1 MPTLTEAALGC
12 LAGAAVALP
21 LAYLIFRSRWASAA
35 LEPLVAASQAIPTV
49 ALAPLLVIW
58 LDYGLAPTVFLC
70 ALLVFFPILLSTVHG
85 LRTLDPDVVAAAR
98 LDGAGEWDLLRAIE
112 LPLALPSVLTGLRN
126 GFTLSVTGAVVGE
139 FVMGGQ
145 GLGMLLATRGNSLD
159 TTGLFAALV
168 VLCALA
174 MAIYGVLT
182 AIERRVADR

>member
-1 MPTLTEAALGC
+1 M
-12 LAGAAVALP
+12 
-21 LAYLIFRSRWASAA
+21 
-35 LEPLVAASQAIPTV
+35 
-49 ALAPLLVIW
+49 
-58 LDYGLAPTVFLC
+58 
-70 ALLVFFPILLSTVHG
+70 
-85 LRTLDPDVVAAAR
+85 
-98 LDGAGEWDLLRAIE
+98 
-112 LPLALPSVLTGLRN
+112 LTGLRN